1 MESQPQLPEAVVKRT
16 FWSVVRLLIHQSHHY
31 LDQALVNFSRSLEEW
46 EAVRHPQMPIGKNPF
61 AKLRYTFA
69 WTMSMF
75 IRINRLP

>member
-46 EAVRHPQMPIGKNPF
+46 EAVRHPQMPIGKTLDPF
-61 AKLRYTFA
+61 IKVRYNFT
-69 WTMSMF
+69 WTVSLMDS
-75 IRINRLP
+75 L